1 MTVSYNYCGFQK
13 EYTTEMAWE
22 VIYYSEHIG
31 RETNQVQDHC
41 GEEPVQAV
49 GKLYLWQIRGDWVE
63 TNESEVR

>member
-1 MTVSYNYCGFQK
+1 MTVYFYFCGFQK

-49 GKLYLWQIRGDWVE
+49 GKLNLWQIRGDWVE